1 MPYECE
7 TYKAT
12 SIRMLIDDL
21 EFLKAIAKK
30 NNCSFNYL
38 INQIVKDY
46 SQRGLLNELD
56 LYNKK

>member
-12 SIRMLIDDL
+12 SIRMLVDDL
-21 EFLKAIAKK
+21 EFLKSVAKK
-30 NNCSFNYL
+30 NNRSFNYL

-46 SQRGLLNELD
+46 SRRGLLNELD
-56 LYNKK
+56 L